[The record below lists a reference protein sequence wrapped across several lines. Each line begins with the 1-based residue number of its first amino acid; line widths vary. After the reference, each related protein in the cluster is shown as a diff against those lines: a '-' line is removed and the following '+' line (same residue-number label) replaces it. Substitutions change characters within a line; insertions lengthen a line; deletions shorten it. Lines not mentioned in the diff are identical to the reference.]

1 MKDYKVR
8 VPVKDLDG
16 IHQPGET
23 VSLSDKDAAELIA
36 LGAVELIAPVELTA
50 EERQSAI
57 LAAIGQLDPNNT
69 DQWLRDGKPSSEA
82 IAAITGWLVTAA
94 ERNTAYATYCAPAA

>member
-36 LGAVELIAPVELTA
+36 LGAVELIAPAVELS
-50 EERQSAI
+50 RQDVI
-57 LAAIGQLDPNNT
+57 VEAIGKLDKENI
-69 DQWLRDGKPSSEA
+69 DLWLKDGKPDTNA
-82 IAAITGWLVTAA
+82 IATITGWPVTAT
-94 ERNTAYATYCAPAA
+94 ERDAAYATYSAPAA

>member
-8 VPVKDLDG
+8 VPVKDLGG

-36 LGAVELIAPVELTA
+36 LGAVELIAPPAELSRQDVIVE
-50 EERQSAI
+50 
-57 LAAIGQLDPNNT
+57 AIGKLDKENI
-69 DQWLRDGKPSSEA
+69 DLWLKDGKPDTNA
-82 IAAITGWLVTAA
+82 IAKITGWPVTAT
-94 ERNTAYATYCAPAA
+94 ERDAAYATYSAPAA